1 MQATIMRTRTCTVI
15 VGISLGILYTTG
27 VAPSARAGDKA
38 LVDTAKSPHAKMYM
52 PDLADVKWTGGLW
65 GQRFEVCRTA
75 MIPHIW
81 SLYSD
86 TRQSKAWM
94 NFQVAAGVVEGGPG
108 QTGGPPFNDGDFLK
122 WFEAVAQMY
131 AVTRDPELDKLMDSI
146 VPVIAKA
153 QRADGYLF
161 TQQMIAVRRG
171 EAAKDFS
178 SPDHFVTYNMGHL
191 MTAACVHYR
200 ATGKTALLETA
211 RKAAAFLDGLCQRA
225 PAELAK
231 NAVCPSHYMGAVEL
245 YRATGEKCYLDLAK
259 RLIDIRDLQ
268 SEKGEGGTDQN
279 QDRTAFR
286 QQTKAV
292 GHAVRANY
300 LYAGI
305 ADVVAET
312 GDTTLLD
319 PLQRIADDVA
329 DHKLYITGAT
339 GAKYDAASPDGSS
352 KNSSVQL
359 IHQAY
364 GRDFELPNLTAYNES
379 CATIGYAMWTFRM
392 LELTGDARYADLF
405 ENTMYNGVLAT
416 ISLDGRSYFY
426 VNPLRKLADNK
437 WPLRWS
443 RTRVPNIPSSFCCP
457 PNIVRTVAES
467 QNYIYSLSPDAVW
480 VHLYGSST
488 LNTSWFTGHRI
499 ADADAATANSL
510 EEGRG
515 GRIRLHQDTDYPW
528 SGDIKIIIDEAPDRP
543 IALKLRTPG
552 WASADRVSL
561 KINGQDAGL
570 KLVPGTYAE
579 LKHVWKA
586 NDVVELNIPFAASL
600 WEANPLV
607 EETLNQ
613 VAVKYGPIVYCLES
627 NDLPPGVR
635 LVDVA
640 LPLDAKRRIFTPKR
654 EKIAGADLVTLSV
667 PAIELARQAQESG
680 QLYREVGS
688 APPRDI
694 RIKLVPYY
702 AWGNRGDTDM
712 SVWPP
717 VR

>member
-1 MQATIMRTRTCTVI
+1 MRAIIMRTRTCTVI
-15 VGISLGILYTTG
+15 VGISLGILCATSA
-27 VAPSARAGDKA
+27 APSAQAGDKA
-38 LVDTAKSPHAKMYM
+38 LIDTTKSPHAKMYM

-75 MIPHIW
+75 MIPYIW

-94 NFQVAAGVVEGGPG
+94 NFQVAAGVAEGGPG
-108 QTGGPPFNDGDFLK
+108 QTGGPAFNDGDFLK

-131 AVTRDPELDKLMDSI
+131 AVTREPELDKLMDSI

-153 QRADGYLF
+153 QRDDGYLF

-200 ATGKTALLETA
+200 ATGKTTLLETA
-211 RKAAAFLDGLCQRA
+211 RKAAAFLDDLCRRA

-245 YRATGEKCYLDLAK
+245 YRATGEKRYLDLAK

-312 GDTTLLD
+312 GDTTLLT
-319 PLQRIADDVA
+319 PLQRIAEDVA

-359 IHQAY
+359 VHQAY

-379 CATIGYAMWTFRM
+379 CATIAYAMWTFRM

-416 ISLDGRSYFY
+416 ISLDGKSYFY

-443 RTRVPNIPSSFCCP
+443 RSRVPNIPSSFCCP

-488 LNTSWFTGHRI
+488 LNTAWFTGHPV
-499 ADADAATANSL
+499 AYATVANANSL

-552 WASADRVSL
+552 WACADRVSL

-570 KLVPGTYAE
+570 KLTPGAYAE
-579 LKHVWKA
+579 LKRVWKA

-627 NDLPPGVR
+627 SDLPPGVK
-635 LVDVA
+635 LEDVA
-640 LPLDAKRRIFTPKR
+640 LSLDAKRRIFTPYR

-667 PAIELARQAQESG
+667 PALEIPRQRPPSG
-680 QLYREVGS
+680 QLYNEAGS
-688 APPRDI
+688 APARDI

-712 SVWPP
+712 SVWLP

>member
-1 MQATIMRTRTCTVI
+1 MKNSSDPFFIGILLGVLGATIAAT
-15 VGISLGILYTTG
+15 
-27 VAPSARAGDKA
+27 SAQAGDKA
-38 LVDTAKSPHAKMYM
+38 LIDTAKSPHAKMYM

-65 GQRFEVCRTA
+65 GDRFEVCRTA
-75 MIPHIW
+75 MIPYIW

-86 TRQSKAWM
+86 TSQSKAWM

-108 QTGGPPFNDGDFLK
+108 LTGGPAFNDGDFLK

-131 AVTRDPELDKLMDSI
+131 AVTHDPQLDKLMDSI
-146 VPVIAKA
+146 IPVIAKA
-153 QRADGYLF
+153 QRDDGYLF
-161 TQQMIAVRRG
+161 TQQTIAARG
-171 EAAKDFS
+171 GAAAKDFA

-200 ATGKTALLETA
+200 ATGKTTLLETA
-211 RKAAAFLDGLCQRA
+211 RKAAAYLDNLCRRA

-231 NAVCPSHYMGAVEL
+231 NGVCPSHYMGAVEL
-245 YRATGEKCYLDLAK
+245 YRATGDKRYLELAK

-268 SEKGEGGTDQN
+268 SEKGEGGADQN
-279 QDRTAFR
+279 QDRIAFR

-300 LYAGI
+300 LYAGV

-312 GDTTLLD
+312 GDATLME

-329 DHKLYITGAT
+329 DRKLYITGAT

-352 KNSSVQL
+352 KNSAVQL
-359 IHQAY
+359 VHQAY

-405 ENTMYNGVLAT
+405 ENTMYNGVLAA
-416 ISLDGRSYFY
+416 IGLDGKSYFY
-426 VNPLRKLADNK
+426 VNPLRKLADNR

-457 PNIVRTVAES
+457 PNIVRAVAEA
-467 QNYIYSLSPDAVW
+467 QNYIYSLSPDTVW
-480 VHLYGSST
+480 VHLYGAST
-488 LNTSWFTGHRI
+488 LSTTWFTAAGAGA
-499 ADADAATANSL
+499 ADAPAATANSPQK
-510 EEGRG
+510 ERG
-515 GRIRLHQDTDYPW
+515 NRIRLHQDTDYPW
-528 SGDIKIIIDEAPDRP
+528 SGAIKITIDEAPDRP
-543 IALKLRTPG
+543 IALKLRIPR
-552 WASADRVSL
+552 WASADQLSL
-561 KINGQDAGL
+561 KINGQDAGA
-570 KLVPGTYAE
+570 KLTPGTYAE
-579 LKHVWKA
+579 VKRAWKA
-586 NDVVELNIPFAASL
+586 NDALELKIEFTASL

-627 NDLPPGVR
+627 VDLPPGVK
-635 LVDVA
+635 LEDVA
-640 LPLDAKRRIFTPKR
+640 LSLDAKRRVFTPRR
-654 EKIAGADLVTLSV
+654 EKIAGADLLTLSV
-667 PAIELARQAQESG
+667 LALEIPRQRQASG
-680 QLYREVGS
+680 QLYREADT

-694 RIKLVPYY
+694 QIKLVPYY
-702 AWGNRGDTDM
+702 AWGNRGDADM
-712 SVWPP
+712 SVWLP